1 MKSTAIEES
10 VFYHLKVHRWHED
23 LKSCVSQEVGSVKLD
38 LHREFVEVIISILP
52 LYLKY
57 KKKKIDQQLTFICLF
72 SIVFQ
77 SYYCSSS
84 RFIWLKHSVK
94 GRASILSFLN
104 RSGPAES

>member
-57 KKKKIDQQLTFICLF
+57 KKKKKNWSAINVYLPIF
-72 SIVFQ
+72 
-77 SYYCSSS
+77 
-84 RFIWLKHSVK
+84 HSV
-94 GRASILSFLN
+94 SILLL
-104 RSGPAES
+104 